1 MVIDIQ
7 LRQHLESLFRSERDR
22 LRNADE
28 PGQVRPKTNRKP
40 LKGLARLLYL
50 EKHAKLN
57 KAETLAISGLGLG
70 LMKIKPM
77 KEGKDEF
84 FKRKK

>member
-22 LRNADE
+22 LANAE
-28 PGQVRPKTNRKP
+28 KKK
-40 LKGLARLLYL
+40 LKGLARILYL
-50 EKHAKLN
+50 EKKAKLN
-57 KAETLAISGLGLG
+57 KAETLATSGLGLG
-70 LMKIKPM
+70 LMKIKPV

-84 FKRKK
+84 YKRKK